1 MGITAEFARLGARLA
16 NAQWAVSALTREEMV
31 ASLWYHRMKTED
43 GRLVYRDYLGRWS
56 GHGNRLFGEH
66 LRQAFE
72 EQRPVRLVMART
84 DDVALVERGGS
95 AAKARNTFSARPE
108 WIGRVTKFDG
118 DNFTIEFEHS
128 KAGAR

>member
-16 NAQWAVSALTREEMV
+16 NAQWAVSALTRDEMV

-43 GRLVYRDYLGRWS
+43 GCLVYRDFLGRWA

-66 LRQAFE
+66 LRKAFE

-84 DDVALVERGGS
+84 DNVDLVESGGS
-95 AAKARNTFSARPE
+95 ASKARNVFSARPE
-108 WIGRVTKFDG
+108 WVGRVEKFDG
-118 DNFTIEFEHS
+118 DHFTIVFMR
-128 KAGAR
+128 A